1 MRNSTQNINKLII
14 FDLDGTLLDT
24 SDLILK
30 SLYEIIKI
38 YLDINKEQ
46 LRSQI
51 KDSPY
56 KVIKRYTGNL
66 EMKNKMNYYWD
77 FYNKNIESEVNVY
90 RDIVKLLKILKQK
103 EFGIGIVTSLV
114 KKYTKKL
121 IHYYLKHNFDVIITY
136 NDTRRHK
143 PNPEPLILARDEYLR
158 KKGIQNL
165 SAIYIGDSDNDIIAG
180 KNAKMITGL
189 AAWSLED
196 NNISLTKK
204 YKPDYIFYKPL
215 EILKIYI

>member
-1 MRNSTQNINKLII
+1 MRDSTQNINKFII

-30 SLYEIIKI
+30 SLYETIKI

-46 LRSQI
+46 LRSQV

-90 RDIVKLLKILKQK
+90 QDIVKLLKILNQK

-114 KKYTKKL
+114 KNYTKKL

-136 NDTRRHK
+136 NDTKRHK
-143 PNPEPLILARDEYLR
+143 SNPEPLILARDEYLR
-158 KKGIQNL
+158 KKSIQNL

-189 AAWSLED
+189 AAWSLEN
-196 NNISLTKK
+196 NNISLIKE

-215 EILKIYI
+215 EILKINI